1 MTLLQ
6 RLAIIAGLAVI
17 VFGGLYLAISRP
29 PPDPGPTIAVLDG
42 DPRMKLCS
50 DGASGV
56 PFATPALLSQL
67 GVQAPLAREAANS
80 AQYRVTVLRP
90 AGQTSV
96 SVRFWTPRDSP
107 ARAEVRTLTGGD
119 PAAPGSAA
127 FEVDFQPASRLVQ
140 SFEDARI
147 WGTPIPIPVPVQP
160 ISGPG
165 TAVVEIEAGD
175 ISRCIT
181 TRYDDERV
189 LPLLRA
195 FDTELTGYVRELPLA
210 AIVPPAQSFLRQ
222 P

>member
-1 MTLLQ
+1 MTPLK
-6 RLAIIAGLAVI
+6 RLALICGLAVA
-17 VFGGLYLAISRP
+17 VFGGLFVLISRP

-42 DPRMKLCS
+42 DPRMKICA

-56 PFATPALLSQL
+56 PYGTPELLAQL
-67 GVQAPLAREAANS
+67 GVSARLARDPDNS

-90 AGQTSV
+90 AGEPSV
-96 SVRFWTPRDSP
+96 TVRFWTPQNRP
-107 ARAEVRTLTGGD
+107 AQAEVRVL
-119 PAAPGSAA
+119 ANGSAEPRA
-127 FEVDFQPASRLVQ
+127 FEVDFQPASRLVR

-147 WGTPIPIPVPVQP
+147 WGTPIQVPVPITP

-165 TAVVEIEAGD
+165 TAVVEIEAGT

-181 TRYDDERV
+181 TRYDDERI

-195 FDTELTGYVRELPLA
+195 FNTELTGYVRDVPLDA
-210 AIVPPAQSFLRQ
+210 LVPPAQSFLRQ